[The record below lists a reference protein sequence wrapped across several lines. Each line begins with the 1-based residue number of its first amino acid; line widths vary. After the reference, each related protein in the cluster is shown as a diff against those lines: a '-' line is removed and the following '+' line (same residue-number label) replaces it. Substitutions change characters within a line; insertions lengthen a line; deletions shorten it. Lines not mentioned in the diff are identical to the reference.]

1 MALSDEIARLEA
13 PAGASLNAYKALPP
27 ATVERLLERAGW
39 RPSGPPLLPHQMVGV
54 LAGLRRS
61 RLLFRYEQG
70 LGKTK
75 LLLDLFA
82 VQRIRSPG
90 LRGMVLGP
98 SATTTFDWVAE
109 AKRHRPELRVIACP
123 EDPVE
128 KRDVFL
134 PKFLEGDDWDLVCL
148 DYFSVQT
155 LFSERRGNRYFPCA
169 AALAAAAARVGW
181 AALDEIHLARGRNTL
196 RVELVHEL
204 LRNTTYRY
212 GATGTLFNRT
222 PEEVWGQAALL
233 DGGEALGHTLT
244 AFRTLY
250 CRQVPNRWTRFTY
263 DFNPDR
269 SAAFLARLSTL
280 VLSYSLHETVQ
291 LPGLHQE
298 RPTLQM
304 TAEQQQFYRA
314 SLAEA
319 VRLRRNGEVAAV
331 WIKLRRILSGFTS
344 TDPPAP
350 LSASP
355 KLEWLKRHVV
365 PSSEPWVVFYEY
377 TESGRGV
384 VEYLE
389 GAGKRVVWL
398 YSGAKDR
405 QALRKRWERGEV
417 DVMVVQN
424 SVGAQA
430 LNLQRSRR
438 LVFFEA
444 PCSAI
449 TRSQAERRIYRIGQ
463 DREAYIYD
471 LFFAGTVEAAVVQRT
486 LDGMSLHQALLSTAR
501 QATIA
506 RA

>member
-1 MALSDEIARLEA
+1 MALSDEVARLQE
-13 PAGASLNAYKALPP
+13 PAFSLHAYKELPV

-39 RPSGPPLLPHQMVGV
+39 VPAGPPLLPHQKVGV
-54 LAGLRRS
+54 MAGLRRP

-75 LLLDLFA
+75 LLLDLFS
-82 VQRIRSPG
+82 VQRRRVQG
-90 LRGMVLGP
+90 LRGVVLGP
-98 SATTTFDWVAE
+98 SPTSTFDWIAE
-109 AKRHRPELRVIACP
+109 AKRHRPELRVLACP
-123 EDPVE
+123 EDPAA
-128 KRDVFL
+128 KRAQFL
-134 PKFLEGDDWDLVCL
+134 PEFLEGDWDLACL
-148 DYFSVQT
+148 DYFSIQT
-155 LFSERRGNRYFPCA
+155 LFSARVGKNFVPDV
-169 AALAAAAARVGW
+169 AALEQAARRIGW
-181 AALDEIHLARGRNTL
+181 AALDEIHLAKGRNTL
-196 RVELVHEL
+196 RVELLHAL
-204 LRNTTYRY
+204 LQNAVYRY

-233 DGGEALGHTLT
+233 DGGEALGRTLT

-250 CRQVPNRWTRFTY
+250 CRRVPNRWTRYTY
-263 DFNPDR
+263 EFDPDR
-269 SAAFLARLSTL
+269 SAEFQARLSSL
-280 VLSYSLHETVQ
+280 VLSYSLHETVE

-298 RPTLQM
+298 RPALAL

-319 VRLRRNGEVAAV
+319 VRLRRNGEVVAV
-331 WIKLRRILSGFTS
+331 WIKLRRILSGFTP

-355 KLEWLKRHVV
+355 KLQWLRQHVV
-365 PSSEPWVVFYEY
+365 PSTEPWVLFYEY

-384 VEYLE
+384 VECLE
-389 GAGKRVVWL
+389 AAGKRVIWL

-405 QALRKRWERGEV
+405 LALRKRWEKGEV

-430 LNLQRSRR
+430 LNLQRARR

-471 LFFAGTVEAAVVQRT
+471 LFFPGTVEERVVQRA

-501 QATIA
+501 QATSA
-506 RA
+506 SA